1 MELTHFFYKEPTWE
15 LTQAIP
21 FKAVNLLVG
30 KNAVGK
36 SKVIAAIFNMANIIL
51 QQDMPFVSRISCS
64 STFSFKDEEEVI
76 EYHFTY
82 QRGIITE
89 ENLTINGQNL
99 LNRNEKETLL
109 EGMPINPPTD
119 KLTLHVRRDIIQYPY
134 FEKIITW
141 AENVY
146 GQRFNEIEADRGN
159 KTDSFLSPIHKD
171 DLFTMVKSLPSE
183 SIQRIIEQAQNLDYH
198 LEAIKTLKP
207 ERFKIVLF
215 KEKGIKEPLF
225 ISSLSKGMCRAI
237 SLLIQMEYLSA
248 QGKPSLWLID
258 DLGEGLDYDRT
269 VKLGK
274 LLFDFCHE
282 RGIQLLASSNDTFLM
297 DIVDL
302 QYWNILERKG
312 EKVMPVNTTNSPD
325 LFEDFKFTGL
335 SNFDFFSSDYISRH
349 TDKNSTG
356 YRHYTRPGNYSLSSG
371 QTTE

>member
-1 MELTHFFYKEPTWE
+1 MELTHFAYKESTWA

-21 FKAVNLLVG
+21 LKAVNLLVG

-36 SKVIAAIFNMANIIL
+36 SKVIDAIHKMSNLIL
-51 QQDMPFVSRISCS
+51 KQDVPFISKLFF
-64 STFSFKDEEEVI
+64 STTLTFRDGEDAIK
-76 EYHFTY
+76 YHFTY
-82 QRGIITE
+82 HLGSITE
-89 ENLTINGQNL
+89 ESLTINGVTLLTRNEEATL
-99 LNRNEKETLL
+99 LN
-109 EGMPINPPTD
+109 GDSINPPAD
-119 KLTLHVRRDIIQYPY
+119 KLTLHVRRDTVQYPY

-146 GQRFNEIEADRGN
+146 GQRFNEIDADQEFQTN
-159 KTDSFLSPIHKD
+159 SFLSPVHKD
-171 DLFTMVKSLPSE
+171 DLYTMVKALSKK
-183 SIQRIIEQAQNLDYH
+183 SIQNIIEQAQKLDYH
-198 LEAIKTLKP
+198 LEAIRTLELAKSV
-207 ERFKIVLF
+207 KLVIF
-215 KEKGIKEPLF
+215 KEKDVEENLL

-237 SLLIQMEYLSA
+237 SLLIQMEYLSV
-248 QGKPSLWLID
+248 QNKPSLWLID

-274 LLFDFCHE
+274 LLFDFCRE

-312 EKVMPVNTTNSPD
+312 EKVIPLNMTNNPN

-349 TDKNSTG
+349 TQLNKKKDE
-356 YRHYTRPGNYSLSSG
+356 H
-371 QTTE
+371 

>member
-1 MELTHFFYKEPTWE
+1 MELTHFFYKESTWE

-51 QQDMPFVSRISCS
+51 QQDMPFVSRIFCS

-159 KTDSFLSPIHKD
+159 KTNSFLSPIHKD

>member
-159 KTDSFLSPIHKD
+159 KTNSFLSPIHKD

-198 LEAIKTLKP
+198 LEAIKTFKP

>member
-183 SIQRIIEQAQNLDYH
+183 SIQRIIEQAKNLDYH
-198 LEAIKTLKP
+198 LEAIKTFKP

-215 KEKGIKEPLF
+215 KKKGIKEPLF

-349 TDKNSTG
+349 T
-356 YRHYTRPGNYSLSSG
+356 
-371 QTTE
+371 

>member
-1 MELTHFFYKEPTWE
+1 MELTHFFYKESTWE

-21 FKAVNLLVG
+21 LKTVNLLVG

-36 SKVIAAIFNMANIIL
+36 SKVIDAIYELSNLIL
-51 QQDMPFVSRISCS
+51 QQDIPFTPKYFF
-64 STFSFKDEEEVI
+64 STTLTFKDGKDVI
-76 EYHFTY
+76 DYHFTY
-82 QRGIITE
+82 HLRSITE
-89 ENLTINGQNL
+89 ESLTINGQTL
-99 LNRNEKETLL
+99 LTRNEEITLL

-119 KLTLHVRRDIIQYPY
+119 KLTLHVRRDTIQYPY

-146 GQRFNEIEADRGN
+146 GQRFNEIDADQEN
-159 KTDSFLSPIHKD
+159 QTNSFLSPIHKN
-171 DLFTMVKSLPSE
+171 DLYTMVKALSPE
-183 SIQRIIEQAQNLDYH
+183 SIQRIIEQAQKLDYH
-198 LEAIKTLKP
+198 LEAIQALELLKI
-207 ERFKIVLF
+207 KIVLF
-215 KEKGIKEPLF
+215 KEKNVRENLT

-274 LLFDFCHE
+274 LLFDFCRE
-282 RGIQLLASSNDTFLM
+282 RDIQLLASSNDTFLM

-312 EKVMPVNTTNSPD
+312 EKVMPVNTANNPD

-349 TDKNSTG
+349 TQIK
-356 YRHYTRPGNYSLSSG
+356 SG
-371 QTTE
+371 KR

>member
-198 LEAIKTLKP
+198 LEAIKTFKP

>member
-1 MELTHFFYKEPTWE
+1 MELTHFFYKESTWE

-36 SKVIAAIFNMANIIL
+36 SKVIDAIFNMANIIL
-51 QQDMPFVSRISCS
+51 QQDIPFVSRIFCS

-159 KTDSFLSPIHKD
+159 KTNSFLSPIHKD
-171 DLFTMVKSLPSE
+171 DLFTMVKSLSSE

-207 ERFKIVLF
+207 VRSLKIVLF
-215 KEKGIKEPLF
+215 KEKGVKEYLS
-225 ISSLSKGMCRAI
+225 ISSLSKGMCRVI
-237 SLLIQMEYLSA
+237 SLLIQMEYLSV
-248 QGKPSLWLID
+248 QDKPSLWLID

-274 LLFDFCHE
+274 LLFDFCRE

-349 TDKNSTG
+349 TQIK
-356 YRHYTRPGNYSLSSG
+356 SG
-371 QTTE
+371 KR

>member
-1 MELTHFFYKEPTWE
+1 
-15 LTQAIP
+15 
-21 FKAVNLLVG
+21 
-30 KNAVGK
+30 
-36 SKVIAAIFNMANIIL
+36 
-51 QQDMPFVSRISCS
+51 
-64 STFSFKDEEEVI
+64 
-76 EYHFTY
+76 
-82 QRGIITE
+82 
-89 ENLTINGQNL
+89 
-99 LNRNEKETLL
+99 
-109 EGMPINPPTD
+109 MPINPPTD

-159 KTDSFLSPIHKD
+159 KTNSFLSPIHKD

-198 LEAIKTLKP
+198 LEAIKTFKP

-349 TDKNSTG
+349 T
-356 YRHYTRPGNYSLSSG
+356 
-371 QTTE
+371 

>member
-1 MELTHFFYKEPTWE
+1 MELTHFFYKESTWE

-51 QQDMPFVSRISCS
+51 QQDMPFVSRIFCS

-89 ENLTINGQNL
+89 ENLTINGQKL
-99 LNRNEKETLL
+99 LNRNGKETLL

-215 KEKGIKEPLF
+215 KEKGIKEHLS

-349 TDKNSTG
+349 T
-356 YRHYTRPGNYSLSSG
+356 
-371 QTTE
+371 

>member
-1 MELTHFFYKEPTWE
+1 MELTHFFYKESTWE